1 MNKNLITAIATVGLL
16 LFVLALFQAC
26 VATQTSVVSVEP
38 SSQKVSPGEIFTV
51 NITVYPKGNDVFA
64 GGYTLY
70 FDNTLLNATSQVR
83 GPFLSQDGAETW
95 EVINDIN
102 NTQGEIKYGEAR
114 KDVDYGVTDS
124 GVLATITFQA
134 LADGSCELGISDLDG
149 VILANPNYTS
159 IPTEVMNGSVEIAR
173 PSRFDTG
180 ASDNPNPSIL
190 GVHNGTIKPNQTIVA
205 NRIYTYSCAGTGGH
219 IEYARIWGNGVNVH
233 ANWGGYVGDWHNLSF
248 DTNFTLEPDVE
259 YNYTIHTGSYPQ
271 IIHVHSGEYKVTG
284 GKISCT
290 EFVDVNGKRY
300 TGWIPAFRL
309 WREV

>member
-38 SSQKVSPGEIFTV
+38 SFQKVSPGEIFTV
-51 NITVYPKGNDVFA
+51 NITVDPTSEKICGAEFK
-64 GGYTLY
+64 LY
-70 FDNTLLNATSQVR
+70 FDNSLLNATS
-83 GPFLSQDGAETW
+83 LSQGAFFSGFGTMFYGEG
-95 EVINDIN
+95 INPALGKID
-102 NTQGEIKYGEAR
+102 YGEAITTGVQ
-114 KDVDYGVTDS
+114 DEGVTKP
-124 GVLATITFQA
+124 GTLATITFQA
-134 LADGSCELGISDLDG
+134 IGECGINKLRFEEIVLSDPLAHEIN
-149 VILANPNYTS
+149 VTVN
-159 IPTEVMNGSVEIAR
+159 NGTIEIAR